1 MDSSALLF
9 YREEPAQKLSM
20 AGLSSLL
27 RARLRKVRVQII
39 LNYLFYSRCTYCILT
54 GKMKLRIQLRQF
66 LNNIFQFVQRI
77 PRGLERLTALFAL
90 IAAVG
95 GIWAAHESRRA
106 ADVSAA
112 GLVLELSPA
121 LQLDCNLDTL
131 GRHPTEPTEV
141 LFIKRGEAVQVQ
153 LSKIKTYSSD
163 GRLFMI
169 PSIFFRCALVN
180 YGKMPAFDITVRFPI
195 EHDKLNDK
203 GSTQDVAIYNIPAL
217 ASGSADEFAIAG
229 WDTVASVTVRTPTK
243 VKFRTT
249 MQVEET
255 EHDLFLSR
263 WARSLGSGKLPPSP
277 KQAN

>member
-1 MDSSALLF
+1 
-9 YREEPAQKLSM
+9 
-20 AGLSSLL
+20 
-27 RARLRKVRVQII
+27 
-39 LNYLFYSRCTYCILT
+39 
-54 GKMKLRIQLRQF
+54 MKLRIQLRQF
-66 LNNIFQFVQRI
+66 LNNIFQCVQRM

-163 GRLFMI
+163 GRLFII
-169 PSIFFRCALVN
+169 PSIFFLSAPFN
-180 YGKMPAFDITVRFPI
+180 YCTTPPLHIT
-195 EHDKLNDK
+195 
-203 GSTQDVAIYNIPAL
+203 
-217 ASGSADEFAIAG
+217 
-229 WDTVASVTVRTPTK
+229 
-243 VKFRTT
+243 
-249 MQVEET
+249 
-255 EHDLFLSR
+255 
-263 WARSLGSGKLPPSP
+263 LPFHISP
-277 KQAN
+277 